1 MKFPGEITQVRR
13 GLSGVL
19 LDWVDLTKARI
30 GLFVLFSAWVGA
42 ALAISAGDPGGS
54 WLPAVEPALYIFL
67 VGAGSSIFNQV
78 YERETDKLMERTADR
93 PLPAGRV
100 RTATA
105 IAAGALLGGAGTIA
119 LALTSGSLA
128 ALLALGTLVG
138 YSLVYTPLKRVTT
151 HNTLVGAIPGAMPPL
166 LGFVA
171 VAGEAG
177 HWGWYLFL
185 VIFVWQF
192 PHFMAIAWIFRDDY
206 RAAGMKML
214 PSLPGAEGLAGRNAL
229 MYSLVLIPVS
239 LYPGVVG
246 QAGPFY
252 LSVVGILGLVYAGYS
267 LAFCLRE
274 DRIRARRLLLASLVH
289 LPLLL
294 IAALIEARLPN

>member
-1 MKFPGEITQVRR
+1 MKFPGEATQERA
-13 GLSGVL
+13 GLSGVIS
-19 LDWVDLTKARI
+19 DWIDLTKARI
-30 GLFVLFSAWVGA
+30 GLFVFFAAWVGA
-42 ALAISAGDPGGS
+42 ALAVSAGGPGT
-54 WLPAVEPALYIFL
+54 WLTALEPAFYVFL

-93 PLPAGRV
+93 PLPTGRV
-100 RTATA
+100 RTAHA
-105 IAAGALLGGAGTIA
+105 IAAGTILGAAGTIA
-119 LALTSGSLA
+119 LDITSGHLT

-151 HNTLVGAIPGAMPPL
+151 HNTLIGAIPGAMPPL

-171 VAGEAG
+171 VAGQAG
-177 HWGWYLFL
+177 AWGWYLFL

-206 RAAGMKML
+206 RAAGMRML

-246 QAGPFY
+246 QAGPLY
-252 LSVVGILGLVYAGYS
+252 MTLATVLGLVYAGFS
-267 LAFCLRE
+267 LAFALEESRP
-274 DRIRARRLLLASLVH
+274 RARGLLLASLVH

-294 IAALIEARLPN
+294 IAALVEAGMAGR